1 MHAVC
6 TCWKCQ
12 QFVQP
17 PEQLEMRD
25 PTRDEYMIMLTD
37 QDFSKYEIFRYQIY
51 NSENYFITNYFMK

>member
-12 QFVQP
+12 QFTQP
-17 PEQLEMRD
+17 PEQEELVN
-25 PTRDEYMIMLTD
+25 RDEYMIMLTD

-51 NSENYFITNYFMK
+51 QGENYFISNYFMK